1 VPEIV
6 KMTRFIAEIQIL
18 TFALQ
23 SHTELLVLKY
33 MTISYKCVIL
43 KRKQVYNSPFDDFEA
58 LYSK

>member
-1 VPEIV
+1 
-6 KMTRFIAEIQIL
+6 MTRFIAEIQIL